1 MVDSSDM
8 RDFRRMSIECGVT
21 FKKIDSDSVHTGLVT
36 NLSATGVLI
45 ECDQQLAV
53 GDELEINVK
62 PAKTIVAPLYA
73 IVEIIRI
80 GQGNDDRAYELAC
93 TIKEMKS

>member
-21 FKKIDSDSVHTGLVT
+21 FKKIDSGEVQTGIVT
-36 NLSATGVLI
+36 NLSASGVLI

-62 PAKTIVAPLYA
+62 PAKT
-73 IVEIIRI
+73 
-80 GQGNDDRAYELAC
+80 
-93 TIKEMKS
+93 T

>member
-8 RDFRRMSIECGVT
+8 RDFRRMSIDCGVT
-21 FKKIDSDSVHTGLVT
+21 FKKTNSDSACSGIAT
-36 NLSATGVLI
+36 NLSATGILI
-45 ECDQQLAV
+45 ECDEQLEV

-62 PAKTIVAPLYA
+62 PEKAIVAPLSA

-80 GQGNDDRAYELAC
+80 GQGNNGKAYELAC